1 MKQNLTRFSD
11 SELSSHFSKYKEI
24 LVLLGARQVGKTTE
38 LQKLFP
44 QAEYFSVDNHSIKSA
59 LERYDISSYRQLFPQ
74 TDHPIV
80 LDEIHQLSDPGR
92 AAKILYDHIPGIQL
106 ILTGSSAFTIKRRTG
121 ESLAG
126 RKIDYHLYPLTFS
139 EYLVQQG
146 ITADLSDHSFTELW
160 GTLVPNERIVPFDR
174 QGILETVLR
183 YGTYPAML
191 SHPVDGRYLTT
202 LLDSV
207 IFRDIVDMQL
217 IDNKE
222 AARDL
227 LKLLAYQIGQTVNI
241 SELAG
246 KLGISASTVKRYI
259 SIFEQSF
266 IIFTVSPYT
275 KNGRREI
282 GKMPKIY
289 FWDTGL
295 RNAVIDAFGPIRG
308 RGDVG
313 QLFENFLM
321 AEWKKLNEYGHFGWT
336 FHYWRTIQGAEVDCV
351 MARGDDLVA
360 IEIKYS
366 GGKMNRAFCARYPK
380 ALTRIITSKNFY

>member
-1 MKQNLTRFSD
+1 MKQNLTRSAD
-11 SELSSHFSKYKEI
+11 VELFNHFSKYKEI

-44 QAEYFSVDNHSIKSA
+44 DAQYFSVDNDSIKSA
-59 LERYDISSYRQLFPQ
+59 LERYDISSYRQLFPR
-74 TDHPIV
+74 TDHMIV

-106 ILTGSSAFTIKRRTG
+106 ILTGSSAFTIRRRTG

-146 ITADLSDHSFTELW
+146 ITPELSIHSLMQLLGEA
-160 GTLVPNERIVPFDR
+160 VPDERVVPFDR

-207 IFRDIVDMQL
+207 IFRDILDMQL

-241 SELAG
+241 SELAM
-246 KLGISASTVKRYI
+246 KLGISANTVKRYI

-266 IIFTVSPYT
+266 IIFTVPPYT
-275 KNGRREI
+275 RSQRREI

-289 FWDTGL
+289 FWDIGL
-295 RNAVIDAFGPIRG
+295 RNAVIDAFQPIRG
-308 RGDVG
+308 RGDRG
-313 QLFENFLM
+313 QLFENFLV
-321 AEWKKLNEYGHFGWT
+321 AEWKKLNEYGHLGWT
-336 FHYWRTIQGAEVDCV
+336 FHYWRTVQGAEVDCV
-351 MARGDDLVA
+351 MTRGDALVG

-366 GGKMNRAFCARYPK
+366 GGKMNRAFCSRYPQ
-380 ALTRIITSKNFY
+380 AQTQVITAKNFY

>member
-1 MKQNLTRFSD
+1 MIYLYETRSD
-11 SELSSHFSKYKEI
+11 PFLIVNCQSFSKYKEI

-282 GKMPKIY
+282 GKMPKSI
-289 FWDTGL
+289 FGDTGL
-295 RNAVIDAFGPIRG
+295 RNAVIDALG
-308 RGDVG
+308 RSAG
-313 QLFENFLM
+313 E
-321 AEWKKLNEYGHFGWT
+321 T
-336 FHYWRTIQGAEVDCV
+336 CGAIV
-351 MARGDDLVA
+351 
-360 IEIKYS
+360 
-366 GGKMNRAFCARYPK
+366 
-380 ALTRIITSKNFY
+380 

>member
-1 MKQNLTRFSD
+1 MKQNLLRFSD
-11 SELSSHFSKYKEI
+11 TNISHHFSTYKEI

-38 LQKLFP
+38 LQKIFP
-44 QAEYFSVDNHSIKSA
+44 GAQYFSVDNDSIKSA

-74 TDHPIV
+74 TGGIIV

-139 EYLVQQG
+139 EYLVQQE
-146 ITADLSDHSFTELW
+146 IVPKLSDHGFTQLS
-160 GTLVPNERIVPFDR
+160 TPSVPNERIVPFDR

-191 SHPVDGRYLTT
+191 SHPVDGRYLKS

-207 IFRDIVDMQL
+207 IFRDILDMEL
-217 IDNKE
+217 IDHKD

-241 SELAG
+241 SELAM
-246 KLGISASTVKRYI
+246 KLGLSANTVKRYI

-266 IIFTVSPYT
+266 IIFTVSPFT
-275 KNGRREI
+275 RNQRHEI

-295 RNAVIDAFGPIRG
+295 RNAVIDAFQPIRG
-308 RGDVG
+308 RADIG
-313 QLFENFLM
+313 QLFENFLV
-321 AEWKKLNEYGHFGWT
+321 AEWKKLNEYTGLGWM
-336 FHYWRTIQGAEVDCV
+336 FHYWRTVQGAEVDCV
-351 MARGDDLVA
+351 MTRGDSIVG
-360 IEIKYS
+360 IEIKYT
-366 GGKMNRAFCARYPK
+366 GGKMNRAFSLRYPQAQK
-380 ALTRIITSKNFY
+380 HVITSKNFF